1 MGLTECMLS
10 DPFSISS
17 KGRELTMSVSTM
29 YILVMMVVSLALVL
43 GEILHAGGLDRHAL
57 QVRGQFLF

>member
-1 MGLTECMLS
+1 
-10 DPFSISS
+10 
-17 KGRELTMSVSTM
+17 MSVSTM